1 MHNRLLLSRL
11 AAVLVA
17 AAVFLSG
24 CDQYMLPS
32 SQMDG
37 AVTTES
43 REVTKADRSGYTV
56 AMVEKALQ
64 RYDAEGREATVDY
77 YNSPESV
84 DGEWY
89 VFITDENDEIIAHA
103 NPDLLGESLHGP
115 VGVDITGYRQGEAI
129 ASATEEGKW
138 VDYIFLNLATGNQ
151 EFKHTWAVRRDGLI
165 FASGWYQILPDLSRS
180 TPTKADRPGYA
191 AHLVEQAIQRYKT
204 EGREA
209 TLEYI
214 NSPANLDGEWYVF
227 LIDEDDIL
235 IGHPREEL
243 RGQYSI
249 GDEIGE
255 LGVDITG
262 YRYGELLHS
271 VDEEGLWVDY
281 FFLNIAT
288 GNHEYKHTWVVRHDG
303 LIFGSGWYQV
313 LPGLE
318 LGAAKA
324 HPVAYTV
331 AMVERAL
338 QRYEAQGRDAT
349 VDYYNTPESADGEYY
364 VFIFDESDQL
374 IAHANPDL
382 LGMDLKGDLGVDVT
396 GYRFGDLMLS
406 ATEEGLWVD
415 YLFQNLA
422 TGNQE
427 YKHSWVVKRD
437 GLLFGSGWY
446 QVLPSTEFSATK
458 AHPVAYTVDM
468 VEQALQRY
476 EAEGRDAT
484 VDYYNTP
491 ESADG
496 EYYVFIFD
504 ENDQLIAHANPDL
517 LGMDLK
523 EELGVDVTGYRFGDL
538 MLSATEEGLWVDYLF
553 QNLATGNQE
562 YKHSWVVRRDGLLF
576 GSGWY
581 QVLPSTEVGATKA
594 HPVAYTVDMVEQALQ
609 RYEAEGRDATVDY
622 YNTPESADGEY
633 YVFIF
638 DENDQLIA
646 HANPDLLGMDLKEE
660 LGVDVTGYRFGDLML
675 SATEEGLWVDYLF
688 QNLAT
693 GNQEYKHSWVVRR
706 DGLLFGSGWYQVL
719 PTLPTAVTKARPAEY
734 TVAMVDRALRYYK
747 AYGREETVAYY
758 NTPESV
764 DGEYYVYIFDES
776 DLLIAHANPDLLGM
790 DLKEE
795 LGLDSTGYH
804 FGTDMLETTAEG
816 LWVHYVFVN
825 PATGEEETKHAWAV
839 RHDGLIIGSGW
850 YE

>member
-1 MHNRLLLSRL
+1 MHNRMLLIRL
-11 AAVLVA
+11 AAVLIA
-17 AAVFLSG
+17 AAVFVSG
-24 CDQYMLPS
+24 CDQYMTSNL
-32 SQMDG
+32 QMDG
-37 AVTTES
+37 AVTQQ
-43 REVTKADRSGYTV
+43 VTKADRAGFTV

-64 RYDAEGREATVDY
+64 RYDAQGREATVDY

-89 VFITDENDEIIAHA
+89 VFIVDENDEIIAHA

-151 EFKHTWAVRRDGLI
+151 EFKHTWAVRHDGLI

-180 TPTKADRPGYA
+180 APTKADRPGYSV
-191 AHLVEQAIQRYKT
+191 HLVEQAIQRYKT

-227 LIDEDDIL
+227 LVDENDIL

-243 RGQYSI
+243 RGQYSN

-262 YRYGELLHS
+262 YRYGELMHS

-288 GNHEYKHTWVVRHDG
+288 GNYEYKHTWVVRHDG

-313 LPGLE
+313 LPGLQ
-318 LGAAKA
+318 LGATKT

-331 AMVERAL
+331 AMVEQAL
-338 QRYEAQGRDAT
+338 QRYEAQGREAT
-349 VDYYNTPESADGEYY
+349 VEYYNTPESADGEYY
-364 VFIFDESDQL
+364 VFIFDEDDKL

-382 LGMDLKGDLGVDVT
+382 IGMDLKGDLGVDVTGYRFGDLMLTATEEGLWVDYLFQNLSTGNQEFKHSWVVRHDGLLFGSGWYQVLPGLKVGVTKADRAGYTVAMVEQALQRYETEGREATVEYYNSPESVDGEWFVFILDENDQVIATAIPDLLGEDAKGDLAVDVT

-415 YLFQNLA
+415 Y
-422 TGNQE
+422 
-427 YKHSWVVKRD
+427 
-437 GLLFGSGWY
+437 
-446 QVLPSTEFSATK
+446 
-458 AHPVAYTVDM
+458 
-468 VEQALQRY
+468 
-476 EAEGRDAT
+476 
-484 VDYYNTP
+484 
-491 ESADG
+491 
-496 EYYVFIFD
+496 VFF
-504 ENDQLIAHANPDL
+504 NP
-517 LGMDLK
+517 
-523 EELGVDVTGYRFGDL
+523 
-538 MLSATEEGLWVDYLF
+538 
-553 QNLATGNQE
+553 ATGNQE

-581 QVLPSTEVGATKA
+581 QV
-594 HPVAYTVDMVEQALQ
+594 M
-609 RYEAEGRDATVDY
+609 
-622 YNTPESADGEY
+622 
-633 YVFIF
+633 
-638 DENDQLIA
+638 
-646 HANPDLLGMDLKEE
+646 
-660 LGVDVTGYRFGDLML
+660 
-675 SATEEGLWVDYLF
+675 
-688 QNLAT
+688 
-693 GNQEYKHSWVVRR
+693 
-706 DGLLFGSGWYQVL
+706 
-719 PTLPTAVTKARPAEY
+719 PTLATAVTKAQPAEY
-734 TVAMVDRALRYYK
+734 TVAVVDRALRYYK
-747 AYGREETVAYY
+747 AYGREEAVAYY
-758 NTPESV
+758 NTSASV
-764 DGEYYVYIFDES
+764 DGEWYVYIFDEN

-804 FGTDMLETTAEG
+804 FGTDMLEATEEG
-816 LWVHYVFVN
+816 LWIHYVFVN

-839 RHDGLIIGSGW
+839 RHDGLLIGSGW

>member
-11 AAVLVA
+11 AAVLIA
-17 AAVFLSG
+17 AALFVSG
-24 CDQYMLPS
+24 CDQYMTSNL
-32 SQMDG
+32 QMDG
-37 AVTTES
+37 AVTQQ
-43 REVTKADRSGYTV
+43 VTKADRAGFTV

-64 RYDAEGREATVDY
+64 RYDAEGREATVGY

-129 ASATEEGKW
+129 AGATEEGKW
-138 VDYIFLNLATGNQ
+138 VDYIFLNLATGHQ

-165 FASGWYQILPDLSRS
+165 FASGWYQILPDLSRRA
-180 TPTKADRPGYA
+180 PTKADRAGYTV
-191 AHLVEQAIQRYKT
+191 HLVEQAIQRYKT

-209 TLEYI
+209 TLEYL

-227 LIDEDDIL
+227 LIDENYNI
-235 IGHPREEL
+235 IGHPIEEL

-255 LGVDITG
+255 LGVDVTG
-262 YRYGELLHS
+262 YRYGELLHD
-271 VDEEGLWVDY
+271 VDEEGLWADY
-281 FFLNIAT
+281 FFLNPVT
-288 GNHEYKHTWVVRHDG
+288 GNHEYKHTWAVKHDG
-303 LIFGSGWYQV
+303 LFFGSGWYQV
-313 LPGLE
+313 LPGLQ
-318 LGAAKA
+318 LGATKA

-338 QRYEAQGRDAT
+338 QRYEAQGREAT
-349 VDYYNTPESADGEYY
+349 VEYYNTAESADGEYY
-364 VFIFDESDQL
+364 VFIFDEDDKLIAHANPDLIGMDLKGDLGVDVTGYRFGDLMLSATEEGVWVDYLFQNLATGNQEFKHSWVVRRDGLLFGSGWYQVLPGLQLGAPKAHPVAYTVAMVEKALQRYGAEGLEATVEYYNTAESVDGEYYVFIFDENDQL

-406 ATEEGLWVD
+406 ATEEGVWVD

-427 YKHSWVVKRD
+427 
-437 GLLFGSGWY
+437 F
-446 QVLPSTEFSATK
+446 
-458 AHPVAYTVDM
+458 
-468 VEQALQRY
+468 
-476 EAEGRDAT
+476 
-484 VDYYNTP
+484 
-491 ESADG
+491 
-496 EYYVFIFD
+496 
-504 ENDQLIAHANPDL
+504 
-517 LGMDLK
+517 
-523 EELGVDVTGYRFGDL
+523 
-538 MLSATEEGLWVDYLF
+538 
-553 QNLATGNQE
+553 
-562 YKHSWVVRRDGLLF
+562 
-576 GSGWY
+576 
-581 QVLPSTEVGATKA
+581 
-594 HPVAYTVDMVEQALQ
+594 
-609 RYEAEGRDATVDY
+609 
-622 YNTPESADGEY
+622 
-633 YVFIF
+633 
-638 DENDQLIA
+638 
-646 HANPDLLGMDLKEE
+646 
-660 LGVDVTGYRFGDLML
+660 
-675 SATEEGLWVDYLF
+675 
-688 QNLAT
+688 
-693 GNQEYKHSWVVRR
+693 KHSWVVRR

-719 PTLPTAVTKARPAEY
+719 PTLPTAVTKADPTEY
-734 TVAMVDRALRYYK
+734 TVAFVDRALRYYK
-747 AYGREETVAYY
+747 AHGRENTVAHY

-764 DGEYYVYIFDES
+764 DGAWYIYIFDEN

-804 FGTDMLETTAEG
+804 FGTDMLEATEEG

-839 RHDGLIIGSGW
+839 RHDGLLIGSGW

>member
-1 MHNRLLLSRL
+1 MHNRLFLGRL

-17 AAVFLSG
+17 AVVFLSG
-24 CDQYMLPS
+24 CDQYTLPNA
-32 SQMDG
+32 QMGG
-37 AVTTES
+37 AVTEQS
-43 REVTKADRSGYTV
+43 RQVTKADRAGFTV

-77 YNSPESV
+77 YNSPASV

-138 VDYIFLNLATGNQ
+138 VDYIFLNLATGHQ

-165 FASGWYQILPDLSRS
+165 FASGWYQILPDLSRRA
-180 TPTKADRPGYA
+180 PTKADRAGYTV
-191 AHLVEQAIQRYKT
+191 HLVEQAIQLYKT

-209 TLEYI
+209 TLEYL

-227 LIDEDDIL
+227 LIDENNFI
-235 IGHPREEL
+235 IGHPIEEL

-255 LGVDITG
+255 LGVDVTG
-262 YRYGELLHS
+262 YRYGELQHD
-271 VDEEGLWVDY
+271 VDEEGLWADY

-288 GNHEYKHTWVVRHDG
+288 GNHEYKHTWAVKHDG

-313 LPGLE
+313 LPGLQ
-318 LGAAKA
+318 LGATKA

-338 QRYEAQGRDAT
+338 QRYEAQGREAT
-349 VDYYNTPESADGEYY
+349 VAYYNTPESADGEYY
-364 VFIFDESDQL
+364 VFIFDEDDKLIAHANPDLIGMDLKGDLGVDVTGYRFGDLMLSATEEGVWVDYLFQNLATGNQEFKHSWVVRRDGLLFGSGWYQVLPGLQLGAPKAHPVAYTVAMVEQALQRYEAEGLEATVEYYNTAESVDGEYYVFIFDEDDQL

-406 ATEEGLWVD
+406 ATEEGV
-415 YLFQNLA
+415 
-422 TGNQE
+422 
-427 YKHSWVVKRD
+427 
-437 GLLFGSGWY
+437 
-446 QVLPSTEFSATK
+446 
-458 AHPVAYTVDM
+458 
-468 VEQALQRY
+468 
-476 EAEGRDAT
+476 
-484 VDYYNTP
+484 
-491 ESADG
+491 
-496 EYYVFIFD
+496 
-504 ENDQLIAHANPDL
+504 
-517 LGMDLK
+517 
-523 EELGVDVTGYRFGDL
+523 
-538 MLSATEEGLWVDYLF
+538 
-553 QNLATGNQE
+553 
-562 YKHSWVVRRDGLLF
+562 
-576 GSGWY
+576 
-581 QVLPSTEVGATKA
+581 
-594 HPVAYTVDMVEQALQ
+594 
-609 RYEAEGRDATVDY
+609 
-622 YNTPESADGEY
+622 
-633 YVFIF
+633 
-638 DENDQLIA
+638 
-646 HANPDLLGMDLKEE
+646 
-660 LGVDVTGYRFGDLML
+660 
-675 SATEEGLWVDYLF
+675 WVDYLF

-719 PTLPTAVTKARPAEY
+719 PTLPTAVTKADPAEY
-734 TVAMVDRALRYYK
+734 TVAFVDRALRYYK
-747 AYGREETVAYY
+747 AHGRENTVAHY

-764 DGEYYVYIFDES
+764 DGGWYIYIFDEN

-804 FGTDMLETTAEG
+804 FGTDMLTTTEEG
-816 LWVHYVFVN
+816 MWIHYVFVN

-839 RHDGLIIGSGW
+839 RHDGLLIGSGW

>member
-11 AAVLVA
+11 AAVLIA
-17 AAVFLSG
+17 AALFVSG
-24 CDQYMLPS
+24 CDQYMTSNL
-32 SQMDG
+32 QMDG
-37 AVTTES
+37 AVTQQ
-43 REVTKADRSGYTV
+43 VTKADRAGFTV
-56 AMVEKALQ
+56 AMVQKALQ
-64 RYDAEGREATVDY
+64 RYDAQGREATVDY

-89 VFITDENDEIIAHA
+89 VFIVDENDEIISHA

-129 ASATEEGKW
+129 AGATEEGRW

-151 EFKHTWAVRRDGLI
+151 EFKHTWAVRHDGLI

-180 TPTKADRPGYA
+180 APTKADRPGYSV
-191 AHLVEQAIQRYKT
+191 HLVEQAIQRYKT
-204 EGREA
+204 EGRAA
-209 TLEYI
+209 TLDYI

-227 LIDEDDIL
+227 LIDENDIL

-262 YRYGELLHS
+262 YHYGELLHS

-313 LPGLE
+313 LPGLQ
-318 LGAAKA
+318 LGATKA

-331 AMVERAL
+331 AMVDRAL
-338 QRYEAQGRDAT
+338 QRYEAQGLEAT
-349 VDYYNTPESADGEYY
+349 VEYYNTPESADGEYY
-364 VFIFDESDQL
+364 VFIFDEDDKLIAHANPDLIGMDLKGDLGVDVTGYRFGDLMLSATEEGVWVDYLFQNLSTGNQEFKHSWVVRRDGLLFGSGWYQVLPGLQLGAPKAHPVAYTVAMVEQALQRYEAEGLEATVAYYNTPESADGEYYVFIFDEDDKL

-406 ATEEGLWVD
+406 ATGEGLWVD
-415 YLFQNLA
+415 YLFQNLS

-427 YKHSWVVKRD
+427 FKHSWVVRRD

-446 QVLPSTEFSATK
+446 QVLPGLKVGVSK
-458 AHPVAYTVDM
+458 ADRAGYTVAM

-476 EAEGRDAT
+476 ETEGREAT
-484 VDYYNTP
+484 IEYYNSP
-491 ESADG
+491 ESVDG
-496 EYYVFIFD
+496 EWFVFILD
-504 ENDQLIAHANPDL
+504 ENDHVIASPIPDL
-517 LGMDLK
+517 LGEDAKGDLA
-523 EELGVDVTGYRFGDL
+523 VDVTGYRFGDL
-538 MLSATEEGLWVDYLF
+538 MLSATEEGLWVDYVFL
-553 QNLATGNQE
+553 NPVTGNQE
-562 YKHSWVVRRDGLLF
+562 LKHSWMVR
-576 GSGWY
+576 
-581 QVLPSTEVGATKA
+581 
-594 HPVAYTVDMVEQALQ
+594 H
-609 RYEAEGRDATVDY
+609 
-622 YNTPESADGEY
+622 
-633 YVFIF
+633 
-638 DENDQLIA
+638 
-646 HANPDLLGMDLKEE
+646 
-660 LGVDVTGYRFGDLML
+660 
-675 SATEEGLWVDYLF
+675 
-688 QNLAT
+688 
-693 GNQEYKHSWVVRR
+693 

-719 PTLPTAVTKARPAEY
+719 PTLATAVTKAQPAEY
-734 TVAMVDRALRYYK
+734 TVAVVDRALRYYK
-747 AYGREETVAYY
+747 AYGREEAVAYY
-758 NTPESV
+758 NTSASV
-764 DGEYYVYIFDES
+764 DGAWYVYIFDEN
-776 DLLIAHANPDLLGM
+776 DQLIAHANPDLLGM

-804 FGTDMLETTAEG
+804 FGTDMLQATEEG

-825 PATGEEETKHAWAV
+825 PATGEEETKHSWTV
-839 RHDGLIIGSGW
+839 RHDGLLIGSGW

>member
-1 MHNRLLLSRL
+1 MHNRLLLGRL
-11 AAVLVA
+11 AAVLIA
-17 AAVFLSG
+17 AALFVSG
-24 CDQYMLPS
+24 CDQYMTSNL
-32 SQMDG
+32 QMDG
-37 AVTTES
+37 AVTQH
-43 REVTKADRSGYTV
+43 VTKADRAGFTV

-64 RYDAEGREATVDY
+64 RYDAQGREATVDY
-77 YNSPESV
+77 YNSPASV

-89 VFITDENDEIIAHA
+89 VFIVDENDEIIAHA

-129 ASATEEGKW
+129 AGATEEGKW

-151 EFKHTWAVRRDGLI
+151 EFKHTWAVRHDGLI

-180 TPTKADRPGYA
+180 APSKADRPGYA
-191 AHLVEQAIQRYKT
+191 VHLVEQAIQRYKT

-227 LIDEDDIL
+227 LIDENDIL
-235 IGHPREEL
+235 IGHPREAL
-243 RGQYSI
+243 RGQYSN

-288 GNHEYKHTWVVRHDG
+288 GNHEYKHTWAVRHDG
-303 LIFGSGWYQV
+303 LIFASGWYQV
-313 LPGLE
+313 LPGLQ
-318 LGAAKA
+318 LGATKA

-331 AMVERAL
+331 AMVEQAL
-338 QRYEAQGRDAT
+338 QRYEAQGREAT
-349 VDYYNTPESADGEYY
+349 VEYYNTPESADGEYY
-364 VFIFDESDQL
+364 VFIFDEDDKL

-382 LGMDLKGDLGVDVT
+382 IGMDLKGDLGVDVT
-396 GYRFGDLMLS
+396 GYRFGDLMLT

-427 YKHSWVVKRD
+427 
-437 GLLFGSGWY
+437 F
-446 QVLPSTEFSATK
+446 
-458 AHPVAYTVDM
+458 
-468 VEQALQRY
+468 
-476 EAEGRDAT
+476 
-484 VDYYNTP
+484 
-491 ESADG
+491 
-496 EYYVFIFD
+496 
-504 ENDQLIAHANPDL
+504 
-517 LGMDLK
+517 
-523 EELGVDVTGYRFGDL
+523 
-538 MLSATEEGLWVDYLF
+538 
-553 QNLATGNQE
+553 
-562 YKHSWVVRRDGLLF
+562 KHSWVVRRDGLLF

-581 QVLPSTEVGATKA
+581 QVLPGLQLGATKA
-594 HPVAYTVDMVEQALQ
+594 HPIAFTVDMVEKALQ
-609 RYEAEGRDATVDY
+609 RYEAQGREATVEY
-622 YNTPESADGEY
+622 YNTPQSVDGEW

-638 DENDQLIA
+638 DENGDMIA
-646 HANPDLLGMDLKEE
+646 HPNPDFLGDNLMGPT
-660 LGVDVTGYRFGDLML
+660 GVDITGYRHGE
-675 SATEEGLWVDYLF
+675 AIAGTTEEGKWVDYIFL
-688 QNLAT
+688 NPVS
-693 GNQEYKHSWVVRR
+693 GNQEYKHTWAVRH
-706 DGLLFGSGWYQVL
+706 DGLIFASGWYQVL
-719 PTLPTAVTKARPAEY
+719 PTLGLGVSKAEPAEY
-734 TVAMVDRALRYYK
+734 TVAFVDRALRYYK
-747 AYGREETVAYY
+747 AHGREATVAHY

-764 DGEYYVYIFDES
+764 DGAWYIYVFDEN

-804 FGTDMLETTAEG
+804 FGTDMLEATEEG
-816 LWVHYVFVN
+816 LWIHYVFAN

-839 RHDGLIIGSGW
+839 RHDGLLIGSGW

>member
-1 MHNRLLLSRL
+1 MHNRLLLGRL
-11 AAVLVA
+11 AAVLIA
-17 AAVFLSG
+17 AALFVSG
-24 CDQYMLPS
+24 CDQYMTSNL
-32 SQMDG
+32 QMDG
-37 AVTTES
+37 AVTQQ
-43 REVTKADRSGYTV
+43 VTKADRAGFTV

-64 RYDAEGREATVDY
+64 RYDAQGREATVDY

-89 VFITDENDEIIAHA
+89 VFIVDENDEIIAHA

-129 ASATEEGKW
+129 AGATEEGKW

-151 EFKHTWAVRRDGLI
+151 EFKHTWAVRHDGLI

-180 TPTKADRPGYA
+180 APSKADRPGYSV
-191 AHLVEQAIQRYKT
+191 HLVEQAIQRYKT

-209 TLEYI
+209 TLQYI

-227 LIDEDDIL
+227 LIDENDIL

-262 YRYGELLHS
+262 YHYGELLHS

-288 GNHEYKHTWVVRHDG
+288 GNHEYKHTWVVRYDG

-313 LPGLE
+313 LLGLQ
-318 LGAAKA
+318 LGATKA

-331 AMVERAL
+331 AMVEQAL
-338 QRYEAQGRDAT
+338 QRYEAQGREAT
-349 VDYYNTPESADGEYY
+349 VEYYNTPESADGEYY
-364 VFIFDESDQL
+364 VFIFDEDDKL

-382 LGMDLKGDLGVDVT
+382 IGMDLKGDLGVDVTGYRFGDLMLTATEEGLWVDYLFQNLATGNQEFKHSWVVRRDGLLFGSGWYQVLPGLKVGVTKADRAGYTVAMVEQALQRYETEGREATIEYYNSPESVDGEWFVFILDENDHVIASPIPDLLGEDAKGDLAVDVT

-415 YLFQNLA
+415 YVFLNPV

-427 YKHSWVVKRD
+427 LKHSWVVRHD

-446 QVLPSTEFSATK
+446 QV
-458 AHPVAYTVDM
+458 M
-468 VEQALQRY
+468 
-476 EAEGRDAT
+476 
-484 VDYYNTP
+484 
-491 ESADG
+491 
-496 EYYVFIFD
+496 
-504 ENDQLIAHANPDL
+504 
-517 LGMDLK
+517 
-523 EELGVDVTGYRFGDL
+523 
-538 MLSATEEGLWVDYLF
+538 
-553 QNLATGNQE
+553 
-562 YKHSWVVRRDGLLF
+562 
-576 GSGWY
+576 
-581 QVLPSTEVGATKA
+581 
-594 HPVAYTVDMVEQALQ
+594 
-609 RYEAEGRDATVDY
+609 
-622 YNTPESADGEY
+622 
-633 YVFIF
+633 
-638 DENDQLIA
+638 
-646 HANPDLLGMDLKEE
+646 
-660 LGVDVTGYRFGDLML
+660 
-675 SATEEGLWVDYLF
+675 
-688 QNLAT
+688 
-693 GNQEYKHSWVVRR
+693 
-706 DGLLFGSGWYQVL
+706 
-719 PTLPTAVTKARPAEY
+719 PTLATAVTKAQPAEY
-734 TVAMVDRALRYYK
+734 TVAVVDRALRYYK
-747 AYGREETVAYY
+747 AYGREEAVAYY
-758 NTPESV
+758 NTSASV
-764 DGEYYVYIFDES
+764 DGAWYVYIFDEN

-804 FGTDMLETTAEG
+804 FGTDMLQATEEG

-825 PATGEEETKHAWAV
+825 PATGEEEIKHSWTV
-839 RHDGLIIGSGW
+839 RHDGLLIGSGW

>member
-1 MHNRLLLSRL
+1 MHNRMLLIRL
-11 AAVLVA
+11 AAVLIA
-17 AAVFLSG
+17 AAVFVSG
-24 CDQYMLPS
+24 CDQYMTSNL
-32 SQMDG
+32 QMDG
-37 AVTTES
+37 AVTQQ
-43 REVTKADRSGYTV
+43 VTKADRAGFTV

-64 RYDAEGREATVDY
+64 RYDAQGREATLDY

-89 VFITDENDEIIAHA
+89 VFIVDENDEIIAHA

-151 EFKHTWAVRRDGLI
+151 EFKHTWAVRHDGLI

-180 TPTKADRPGYA
+180 APTKADRPGYSV
-191 AHLVEQAIQRYKT
+191 HLVEQAIQRYKT

-227 LIDEDDIL
+227 LVDENDIL

-243 RGQYSI
+243 RGQYSN

-262 YRYGELLHS
+262 YRYGELMHS

-288 GNHEYKHTWVVRHDG
+288 GNYEYKHTWVVRHDG

-313 LPGLE
+313 LPGLQ
-318 LGAAKA
+318 LGATKT

-331 AMVERAL
+331 AMVEQAL
-338 QRYEAQGRDAT
+338 QRYEAQGREAT
-349 VDYYNTPESADGEYY
+349 VEYYNTPESADGEYY
-364 VFIFDESDQL
+364 VFIFDEDDKL

-382 LGMDLKGDLGVDVT
+382 IGMDLKGDLGVDVTGYRFGDLMLTATEEGLWVDYLFQNLSTGNQEFKHSWVVRHDGLLFGSGWYQVLPGLKVGVTKADRAGYTVAMVEQALQRYETEGREATVEYYNSPESVDGEWFVFILDENDQVIATAIPDLLGEDAKGDLAVDVT

-415 YLFQNLA
+415 Y
-422 TGNQE
+422 
-427 YKHSWVVKRD
+427 
-437 GLLFGSGWY
+437 
-446 QVLPSTEFSATK
+446 
-458 AHPVAYTVDM
+458 
-468 VEQALQRY
+468 
-476 EAEGRDAT
+476 
-484 VDYYNTP
+484 
-491 ESADG
+491 
-496 EYYVFIFD
+496 VFF
-504 ENDQLIAHANPDL
+504 NP
-517 LGMDLK
+517 
-523 EELGVDVTGYRFGDL
+523 
-538 MLSATEEGLWVDYLF
+538 
-553 QNLATGNQE
+553 ATGNQE

-581 QVLPSTEVGATKA
+581 QV
-594 HPVAYTVDMVEQALQ
+594 M
-609 RYEAEGRDATVDY
+609 
-622 YNTPESADGEY
+622 
-633 YVFIF
+633 
-638 DENDQLIA
+638 
-646 HANPDLLGMDLKEE
+646 
-660 LGVDVTGYRFGDLML
+660 
-675 SATEEGLWVDYLF
+675 
-688 QNLAT
+688 
-693 GNQEYKHSWVVRR
+693 
-706 DGLLFGSGWYQVL
+706 
-719 PTLPTAVTKARPAEY
+719 PTLATAVTKAQPAEY
-734 TVAMVDRALRYYK
+734 TVAVVDRALRYYK
-747 AYGREETVAYY
+747 AYGREEAVAYY
-758 NTPESV
+758 NTSASV
-764 DGEYYVYIFDES
+764 DGEWYVYIFDEN

-804 FGTDMLETTAEG
+804 FGTDMLEATEEG
-816 LWVHYVFVN
+816 LWIHYVFVN

-839 RHDGLIIGSGW
+839 RHDGLLIGSGW